1 LTSTIGF
8 VILIIKLGGI
18 SMTIKDKVAVVTGA
32 SKGIGRQIAL
42 ALAAEGADLAISAR
56 SSKLLESLANEIKNT
71 GGKAL
76 VFTGD
81 MSKEAEIQ
89 NFIKQTADH
98 FGRIDILVNNAGVG
112 HFYPVVRMPTEIWD
126 EMFNLNVRG
135 LFITTREALHFLRE
149 SGEAVIANVVSLAG
163 KNSFA
168 NGGGYTA
175 TKHAVLAFS
184 RCLMLEERK
193 NGIRVLAICPGSV
206 DTHFFQDQQG
216 PEENKMRP
224 NLEKILKPEDIADTI
239 IHMILMP
246 QRAMISEVD
255 IRPSNP

>member
-1 LTSTIGF
+1 
-8 VILIIKLGGI
+8 
-18 SMTIKDKVAVVTGA
+18 
-32 SKGIGRQIAL
+32 
-42 ALAAEGADLAISAR
+42 
-56 SSKLLESLANEIKNT
+56 
-71 GGKAL
+71 
-76 VFTGD
+76 
-81 MSKEAEIQ
+81 
-89 NFIKQTADH
+89 
-98 FGRIDILVNNAGVG
+98 
-112 HFYPVVRMPTEIWD
+112 
-126 EMFNLNVRG
+126 
-135 LFITTREALHFLRE
+135 
-149 SGEAVIANVVSLAG
+149 VSLAG

-168 NGGGYTA
+168 NGGGYAA

-216 PEENKMRP
+216 PEENKMKP

-239 IHMILMP
+239 LHMILMP